1 MARHS
6 QESRK
11 APKPR
16 AAASGGTPKSGTRR
30 SAARSRAA
38 AEAEP
43 KVFDDRTRRDIVGVG
58 LILLGVVLFIAAVAP
73 TGAIVTSFLSE
84 ALHLVF
90 GIGCYL
96 LPFFLVAIG
105 ASILYRLDHQRMSPR
120 IAIGLALILVALLGL
135 IALFTPLGAAGA
147 AFLFDHNALVS
158 HGGYVGAA
166 LAWVGLTLFG
176 QVISCVLM
184 LGLALGGV
192 IVIGF
197 SVSAFIEKFRATHR
211 PGIGEVLPGMPEAL
225 VGRARRTHTGSSEDL
240 PPARIIAGSTGHGG
254 AIDPT
259 VVNPSALTSR
269 LPFEEPR
276 RRRTGNGPDAALT
289 QKIGASDPDQL
300 VPITAPDPRET
311 AAIEDISATAP
322 AAPLTRKL
330 GKRNKPAPAEK
341 AGQPEKTK
349 KAPAKRNPRK
359 KAAAQDEAPRSKDGF
374 QLPPLSL
381 LSSGDGTRRGST
393 EEELRAVA
401 LELQGTLEDFG
412 VMASVVGWVEG
423 PTVTLFKV
431 DLPSGVRVSKVTN
444 LTDDIALAL
453 AAPGVRI
460 FAPIPGTNY
469 VGIEVPNRK
478 RQMVYLPDV
487 LASAGPG
494 PLQVAIGEDVEGH
507 SIVHDLAKMPHVLIA
522 GTTGSGKS
530 VEVNGMIMSILMR
543 ATPAEVRFIMIDPKR
558 VEFAPYEGIPHL
570 YVPVVTEC
578 REASSALSWAVAE
591 MERRL
596 KMFSKC
602 GVRNIVSFNEKAK
615 AARAAEGAAEKSGG
629 EPPENPYGEPI
640 PYIVI
645 VIDELADL
653 MMNVGKE
660 VEFSIS
666 RIAQLA
672 RAAGIHLIIATQR
685 PSTNVVT
692 GLIKANITCRIGLTV
707 ASGIDSRVILDAT
720 GAENLIGHGD
730 LLIGMPEYPKPVRV
744 QGPFVSDE
752 EIAAVVA
759 HLKSQGEPDY
769 HSEILKTN
777 VVTLGDSSPAGDGG
791 SEEDDPL
798 LWEAADVVVSSG
810 LGSTS
815 NLQRRL
821 KVGYARAGRIMDQLE
836 DKGIVGPANGSRPR
850 EVLVDEMELETLKAF
865 ESHDELEEF

>member
-1 MARHS
+1 MARNTS
-6 QESRK
+6 TNKEKTSAQK
-11 APKPR
+11 
-16 AAASGGTPKSGTRR
+16 ASGNLSKSGTRK
-30 SAARSRAA
+30 SAAARSRAV
-38 AEAEP
+38 EAEP
-43 KVFDDRTRRDIVGVG
+43 RILDDRTRRDIVGVG
-58 LILLGVVLFIAAVAP
+58 FIILGIVLFIAAAAP
-73 TGAIVTSFLSE
+73 AGASVTDFLSE
-84 ALHLVF
+84 SLHVVF
-90 GIGCYL
+90 GVGCYIM
-96 LPFFLVAIG
+96 PFFLVAIG
-105 ASILYRLDHQRMSPR
+105 GAVLYRMQSERMSLR
-120 IAIGLALILVALLGL
+120 VTLGLSLILVALLGI
-135 IALFTPLGAAGA
+135 IALFTPTTGTGPAA
-147 AFLFDHNALVS
+147 LFDRIALVT

-176 QVISCVLM
+176 PAISAILLIGV
-184 LGLALGGV
+184 AIVGV

-197 SVSAFIEKFRATHR
+197 SISAFLEK
-211 PGIGEVLPGMPEAL
+211 V
-225 VGRARRTHTGSSEDL
+225 RARYDLDGEGAASLIPDAFGSMRRGRGKPPLTTMAESADL
-240 PPARIIAGSTGHGG
+240 PPAAHGAPTARISL
-254 AIDPT
+254 D
-259 VVNPSALTSR
+259 
-269 LPFEEPR
+269 EQPR
-276 RRRTGNGPDAALT
+276 RRSRGAAADTVSDAAVTRQLGA
-289 QKIGASDPDQL
+289 QKTDGL
-300 VPITAPDPRET
+300 VPIQAPDPREV
-311 AAIEDISATAP
+311 AEVEDISAVEP
-322 AAPLTRKL
+322 AAPMTRKL
-330 GKRNKPAPAEK
+330 GRRRQEAEVAERGAAKTKPVSKKTAPKKKKEAPA
-341 AGQPEKTK
+341 QPI
-349 KAPAKRNPRK
+349 
-359 KAAAQDEAPRSKDGF
+359 SKDGF
-374 QLPPLSL
+374 QLPPMTL
-381 LSSGDGTRRGST
+381 LATGGARRGST
-393 EEELRAVA
+393 EEELRDVA
-401 LELQGTLEDFG
+401 AELQGTLEDFG

-431 DLPSGVRVSKVTN
+431 DLPSGVRVSKVT
-444 LTDDIALAL
+444 DDIALAL

-469 VGIEVPNRK
+469 VGIEVPNRN

-487 LASAGPG
+487 LAAAGPG

-507 SIVHDLAKMPHVLIA
+507 AIVHDLAKMPHVLIA

-530 VEVNGMIMSILMR
+530 VEVNSMIMSILMR
-543 ATPAEVRFIMIDPKR
+543 ATPAEVRFIMVDPKR

-602 GVRNIVSFNEKAK
+602 GVRNIITFNEKA
-615 AARAAEGAAEKSGG
+615 RAAQAADEAAEKRGE

-707 ASGIDSRVILDAT
+707 ASGIDSRVILDST
-720 GAENLIGHGD
+720 GAENLIGMGD
-730 LLIGMPEYPKPVRV
+730 MLLAKPEYPKPIRI
-744 QGPFVSDE
+744 QGPYIPDDE
-752 EIAAVVA
+752 IVAVVA
-759 HLKSQGEPDY
+759 HLKSQGEPEY

-777 VVTLGDSSPAGDGG
+777 VVTLGDSSPSGEGG
-791 SEEDDPL
+791 SEADDPL
-798 LWEAADVVVSSG
+798 LWEAADVVVSSD

-836 DKGIVGPANGSRPR
+836 EKGIVGPANGSRPR
-850 EVLVDEMELETLKAF
+850 EVLVDQMELETLKAF
-865 ESHDELEEF
+865 EAADE

>member
-1 MARHS
+1 MARNTS
-6 QESRK
+6 TNKEKTSAQK
-11 APKPR
+11 
-16 AAASGGTPKSGTRR
+16 ASGNLSKSGTRK
-30 SAARSRAA
+30 SAAARSRAV
-38 AEAEP
+38 EAEP
-43 KVFDDRTRRDIVGVG
+43 RILDDRTRRDIVGVG
-58 LILLGVVLFIAAVAP
+58 FIILGIVLFIAAAAP
-73 TGAIVTSFLSE
+73 AGAIVTDLLSE
-84 ALHLVF
+84 SLHVVF
-90 GIGCYL
+90 GVGCYII
-96 LPFFLVAIG
+96 PFFL
-105 ASILYRLDHQRMSPR
+105 
-120 IAIGLALILVALLGL
+120 IAIGGAVLYRMQSERMSLRVTLGLSLILVALLGI
-135 IALFTPLGAAGA
+135 IALFTPTTGTGPAA
-147 AFLFDHNALVS
+147 LFDRIALVT

-176 QVISCVLM
+176 PAISAILLIGV
-184 LGLALGGV
+184 AIVGV

-197 SVSAFIEKFRATHR
+197 SISAFLEK
-211 PGIGEVLPGMPEAL
+211 V
-225 VGRARRTHTGSSEDL
+225 RARYDLDGEGAASLIPDAFGSMRRGRGKPPLTTMAESADL
-240 PPARIIAGSTGHGG
+240 PPAAHGAPTARISLG
-254 AIDPT
+254 
-259 VVNPSALTSR
+259 
-269 LPFEEPR
+269 EQPR
-276 RRRTGNGPDAALT
+276 RRSRGAAADTVSDAAVTRQLGA
-289 QKIGASDPDQL
+289 QKTDGL
-300 VPITAPDPRET
+300 VPIQAPDPREV
-311 AAIEDISATAP
+311 AEVEDISAVEP
-322 AAPLTRKL
+322 AAPMTRKL
-330 GKRNKPAPAEK
+330 GRRRQEAEVAEREAAKTKPVSKKTAPKKKKEAPA
-341 AGQPEKTK
+341 QPI
-349 KAPAKRNPRK
+349 
-359 KAAAQDEAPRSKDGF
+359 SKDGF
-374 QLPPLSL
+374 QLPPMTL
-381 LSSGDGTRRGST
+381 LATGGARRGST
-393 EEELRAVA
+393 EEELRDVA
-401 LELQGTLEDFG
+401 AELQGTLEDFG

-469 VGIEVPNRK
+469 VGIEVPNRN

-487 LASAGPG
+487 LAAAGPG

-507 SIVHDLAKMPHVLIA
+507 AIVHDLAKMPHVLIA

-530 VEVNGMIMSILMR
+530 VEVNSMIMSILMR
-543 ATPAEVRFIMIDPKR
+543 ATPAEVRFIMVDPKR

-602 GVRNIVSFNEKAK
+602 GVRNIITFNEKA
-615 AARAAEGAAEKSGG
+615 RAAQAADETAEKRGE

-707 ASGIDSRVILDAT
+707 ASGIDSRVILDST
-720 GAENLIGHGD
+720 GAENLIGMGD
-730 LLIGMPEYPKPVRV
+730 MLLAKPEYPKPIRI
-744 QGPFVSDE
+744 QGPYIPDD

-759 HLKSQGEPDY
+759 HLKSQGEPEY

-777 VVTLGDSSPAGDGG
+777 VVTLGDSSPSGEGG
-791 SEEDDPL
+791 SEADDPL
-798 LWEAADVVVSSG
+798 LWEAADVVVSSD

-836 DKGIVGPANGSRPR
+836 EKGIVGPANGSRPR
-850 EVLVDEMELETLKAF
+850 EVLVDQMELETLKAF
-865 ESHDELEEF
+865 EAADE

>member
-1 MARHS
+1 MARNTS
-6 QESRK
+6 TNKEKTSAQK
-11 APKPR
+11 
-16 AAASGGTPKSGTRR
+16 ASGNLSKSGTRK
-30 SAARSRAA
+30 SAAARSRAV
-38 AEAEP
+38 EAEP
-43 KVFDDRTRRDIVGVG
+43 RILDDRTRRDIVGVG
-58 LILLGVVLFIAAVAP
+58 FIILGIVLFIAAAAP
-73 TGAIVTSFLSE
+73 AGAIVTDFLSE
-84 ALHLVF
+84 SLHVVF
-90 GIGCYL
+90 GVGCYIM
-96 LPFFLVAIG
+96 PFFLVAIG
-105 ASILYRLDHQRMSPR
+105 GAVLYRMQSERMSLR
-120 IAIGLALILVALLGL
+120 VTLGLSLILVALLGI
-135 IALFTPLGAAGA
+135 IALFTPTTGTGPAA
-147 AFLFDHNALVS
+147 LFDRIALVT

-176 QVISCVLM
+176 PAISAILLIGV
-184 LGLALGGV
+184 AIVGV

-197 SVSAFIEKFRATHR
+197 SISAFLEK
-211 PGIGEVLPGMPEAL
+211 V
-225 VGRARRTHTGSSEDL
+225 RARYDLDGEGAASLIPDAFGSMRRGRGKPPLTTMAESADL
-240 PPARIIAGSTGHGG
+240 PPAAHGAPTARISL
-254 AIDPT
+254 D
-259 VVNPSALTSR
+259 
-269 LPFEEPR
+269 EQPR
-276 RRRTGNGPDAALT
+276 RRSRGAAADTVSDAAVTRQLGA
-289 QKIGASDPDQL
+289 QKTDGL
-300 VPITAPDPRET
+300 VPIQAPDPREV
-311 AAIEDISATAP
+311 AEVEDISAVEP
-322 AAPLTRKL
+322 AAPMTRKL
-330 GKRNKPAPAEK
+330 GRRRQEAEVAEREAAKTKPVSKKTAPKKKKEAPA
-341 AGQPEKTK
+341 QPI
-349 KAPAKRNPRK
+349 
-359 KAAAQDEAPRSKDGF
+359 SKDGF
-374 QLPPLSL
+374 QLPPMTL
-381 LSSGDGTRRGST
+381 LATGGARRGST
-393 EEELRAVA
+393 EEELRDVA
-401 LELQGTLEDFG
+401 AELQGTLEDFG

-469 VGIEVPNRK
+469 VGIEVPNRN

-487 LASAGPG
+487 LAAAGPG

-507 SIVHDLAKMPHVLIA
+507 AIVHDLAKMPHVLIA

-530 VEVNGMIMSILMR
+530 VEVNSMIMSILMR
-543 ATPAEVRFIMIDPKR
+543 ATPAEVRFIMVDPKR
-558 VEFAPYEGIPHL
+558 VEFAPYESIPHL

-602 GVRNIVSFNEKAK
+602 GVRNIITFNEKA
-615 AARAAEGAAEKSGG
+615 RAAQAADEAAEKRGE

-707 ASGIDSRVILDAT
+707 ASGIDSRVILDST
-720 GAENLIGHGD
+720 GAENLIGMGD
-730 LLIGMPEYPKPVRV
+730 MLLAKPEYPKPIRI
-744 QGPFVSDE
+744 QGPYIPDDE
-752 EIAAVVA
+752 IVAVVA
-759 HLKSQGEPDY
+759 HLKSQGEPEY

-777 VVTLGDSSPAGDGG
+777 VVTLGDSSPSGEGG
-791 SEEDDPL
+791 SEADDPL
-798 LWEAADVVVSSG
+798 LWEAADVVVSSD

-836 DKGIVGPANGSRPR
+836 EKGIVGPANGSRPR
-850 EVLVDEMELETLKAF
+850 EVLVDQMELETLKAF
-865 ESHDELEEF
+865 EAADE

>member
-1 MARHS
+1 MARNTS
-6 QESRK
+6 TNKEK
-11 APKPR
+11 ASAQK
-16 AAASGGTPKSGTRR
+16 ASGNLSKSGTRK
-30 SAARSRAA
+30 SAAARSRAV
-38 AEAEP
+38 EAEP
-43 KVFDDRTRRDIVGVG
+43 RILDDRTRRDIVGVG
-58 LILLGVVLFIAAVAP
+58 FIILGIVLFIAAAAP
-73 TGAIVTSFLSE
+73 AGAIVTDLLSE
-84 ALHLVF
+84 SLHVVF
-90 GIGCYL
+90 GVGCYIM
-96 LPFFLVAIG
+96 PFFL
-105 ASILYRLDHQRMSPR
+105 
-120 IAIGLALILVALLGL
+120 IAIGGAVLYRMQSERMSLRVTLGLSLILVALLGI
-135 IALFTPLGAAGA
+135 IALFTPTTGTGPAA
-147 AFLFDHNALVS
+147 LFDRIALVT

-176 QVISCVLM
+176 PAISAILLIGV
-184 LGLALGGV
+184 AIVGV

-197 SVSAFIEKFRATHR
+197 SISAFLEK
-211 PGIGEVLPGMPEAL
+211 V
-225 VGRARRTHTGSSEDL
+225 RARYDLDGEGAASLIPDAFGSMRRGRGKPPLTTMAESADL
-240 PPARIIAGSTGHGG
+240 PPAAHGAPTARISLG
-254 AIDPT
+254 
-259 VVNPSALTSR
+259 
-269 LPFEEPR
+269 EQPR
-276 RRRTGNGPDAALT
+276 RRSRGAAADTVSDAAVTRQLGA
-289 QKIGASDPDQL
+289 QKTDGL
-300 VPITAPDPRET
+300 VPIQAPDPREV
-311 AAIEDISATAP
+311 AEVEDISAVEP
-322 AAPLTRKL
+322 AAPMTRKL
-330 GKRNKPAPAEK
+330 GRRRQEAEVAEREAAKTKPVSKKTAPKKKKEAPA
-341 AGQPEKTK
+341 QPV
-349 KAPAKRNPRK
+349 
-359 KAAAQDEAPRSKDGF
+359 SKDGF
-374 QLPPLSL
+374 QLPPMTL
-381 LSSGDGTRRGST
+381 LATGGARRGST
-393 EEELRAVA
+393 EEELRDVA
-401 LELQGTLEDFG
+401 AELQGTLEDFG

-469 VGIEVPNRK
+469 VGIEVPNRN

-487 LASAGPG
+487 LAAAGPG
-494 PLQVAIGEDVEGH
+494 PLQVAIGEDVEGRA
-507 SIVHDLAKMPHVLIA
+507 IVHDLAKMPHVLIA

-530 VEVNGMIMSILMR
+530 VEVNSMIMSILMR
-543 ATPAEVRFIMIDPKR
+543 ATPAEVRFIMVDPKR

-602 GVRNIVSFNEKAK
+602 GVRNIITFNEKA
-615 AARAAEGAAEKSGG
+615 RAAQAADEAAEKKGE

-707 ASGIDSRVILDAT
+707 ASGIDSRVILDST
-720 GAENLIGHGD
+720 GAENLIGMGD
-730 LLIGMPEYPKPVRV
+730 MLLAKPEYPKPIRI
-744 QGPFVSDE
+744 QGPYIPDD

-759 HLKSQGEPDY
+759 HLKSQGEPEY

-777 VVTLGDSSPAGDGG
+777 VVTLGDSSPSGEGG
-791 SEEDDPL
+791 SEADDPL
-798 LWEAADVVVSSG
+798 LWEAADVVVSSD

-836 DKGIVGPANGSRPR
+836 EKGIVGPANGSRPR
-850 EVLVDEMELETLKAF
+850 EVLVDQMELETLKAF
-865 ESHDELEEF
+865 EAADE

>member
-1 MARHS
+1 MARNTS
-6 QESRK
+6 TNKEKTSAQK
-11 APKPR
+11 
-16 AAASGGTPKSGTRR
+16 ASGNLSKSGTRK
-30 SAARSRAA
+30 SAAARSRAV
-38 AEAEP
+38 EAEP
-43 KVFDDRTRRDIVGVG
+43 RILDDRTRRDIVGVG
-58 LILLGVVLFIAAVAP
+58 FIILGIVLFIAAAAP
-73 TGAIVTSFLSE
+73 AGAIVTDFLSE
-84 ALHLVF
+84 SLHVVF
-90 GIGCYL
+90 GVGCYIM
-96 LPFFLVAIG
+96 PFFLVAIG
-105 ASILYRLDHQRMSPR
+105 GAVLYRMQSERMSLR
-120 IAIGLALILVALLGL
+120 VTLGLSLILVALLGI
-135 IALFTPLGAAGA
+135 IALFTPTTGTGPAA
-147 AFLFDHNALVS
+147 LFDRIALVN

-176 QVISCVLM
+176 PAISAILLIGV
-184 LGLALGGV
+184 AIVGV

-197 SVSAFIEKFRATHR
+197 SISAFLEK
-211 PGIGEVLPGMPEAL
+211 V
-225 VGRARRTHTGSSEDL
+225 RARYDLDGEGAASLIPDAFGSMRRGRGKPPLTTMAESADL
-240 PPARIIAGSTGHGG
+240 PPAAHGAPTARISL
-254 AIDPT
+254 D
-259 VVNPSALTSR
+259 
-269 LPFEEPR
+269 EQPR
-276 RRRTGNGPDAALT
+276 RRSRGAAADTVSDAAVTRQLGA
-289 QKIGASDPDQL
+289 QKTDGL
-300 VPITAPDPRET
+300 VPIQAPDPREV
-311 AAIEDISATAP
+311 AEVEDISAVEP
-322 AAPLTRKL
+322 AAPMTRKL
-330 GKRNKPAPAEK
+330 GRRRQEAEVAEREAAKTKPVSKKTAPKKKKEAPA
-341 AGQPEKTK
+341 QPI
-349 KAPAKRNPRK
+349 
-359 KAAAQDEAPRSKDGF
+359 SKDGF
-374 QLPPLSL
+374 QLPPMTL
-381 LSSGDGTRRGST
+381 LATGGARRGST
-393 EEELRAVA
+393 EEELRDVA
-401 LELQGTLEDFG
+401 AELQGTLEDFG

-469 VGIEVPNRK
+469 VGIEVPNRN

-487 LASAGPG
+487 LAAAGPG

-507 SIVHDLAKMPHVLIA
+507 ASVHDLAKMPHVLIA

-530 VEVNGMIMSILMR
+530 VEVNSMIMSILMR
-543 ATPAEVRFIMIDPKR
+543 ATPAEVRFIMVDPKR

-602 GVRNIVSFNEKAK
+602 GVRNIITFNEKA
-615 AARAAEGAAEKSGG
+615 RAAQAADEAAEKRGE

-707 ASGIDSRVILDAT
+707 ASGIDSRVILDST
-720 GAENLIGHGD
+720 GAENLIGMGD
-730 LLIGMPEYPKPVRV
+730 MLLAKPEYPKPIRI
-744 QGPFVSDE
+744 QGPYIPDD

-759 HLKSQGEPDY
+759 HLKSQGEPEY

-777 VVTLGDSSPAGDGG
+777 VVTLGDSSPSGEGG
-791 SEEDDPL
+791 SEADDPL
-798 LWEAADVVVSSG
+798 LWEAADVVVSSD

-836 DKGIVGPANGSRPR
+836 EKGIVGPANGSRPR
-850 EVLVDEMELETLKAF
+850 EVLVDQMELETLKAF
-865 ESHDELEEF
+865 EAADE

>member
-6 QESRK
+6 QQSQK
-11 APKPR
+11 ATKTR

-38 AEAEP
+38 AAEEP
-43 KVFDDRTRRDIVGVG
+43 RVFDDRTRRDIIGVG
-58 LILLGVVLFIAAVAP
+58 FVILGIVLFIAAVAP
-73 TGAIVTSFLSE
+73 SGAIVTSFLSD

-105 ASILYRLDHQRMSPR
+105 ASILYRLDHQRMSLR
-120 IAIGLALILVALLGL
+120 IAIGLALILIALLAI
-135 IALFTPLGAAGA
+135 IALFTPVGAQGP

-176 QVISCVLM
+176 QIISCVIM
-184 LGLALGGV
+184 LGLALFGV
-192 IVIGF
+192 IIIGF
-197 SVSAFIEKFRATHR
+197 SVSAFIEKFRATHH
-211 PGIGEVLPGMPEAL
+211 PGIPEGGMPGMADAL
-225 VGRARRTHTGSSEDL
+225 LGRAHRGSRASEET
-240 PPARIIAGSTGHGG
+240 PAPARIMAGNT
-254 AIDPT
+254 DPT
-259 VVNPSALTSR
+259 TVNPAALTSR

-276 RRRTGNGPDAALT
+276 RPRTGRINASEGALT
-289 QKIGASDPDQL
+289 QKLGAEEPAQF
-300 VPITAPDPRET
+300 VPIVPPDPHAT
-311 AAIEDISATAP
+311 AKIEDISATEP

-330 GKRNKPAPAEK
+330 GKRNQPKPEEKPAA
-341 AGQPEKTK
+341 
-349 KAPAKRNPRK
+349 APKRAPRK
-359 KAAAQDEAPRSKDGF
+359 KAAKSEPEKPRSKDGF
-374 QLPPLSL
+374 ELPPMSL
-381 LSSGDGTRRGST
+381 LSTGGGARRGST
-393 EEELRAVA
+393 EEELREVA

-412 VMASVVGWVEG
+412 VMATVVGWVEG

-478 RQMVYLPDV
+478 RQMVYLSDV
-487 LASAGPG
+487 LASAGEG

-530 VEVNGMIMSILMR
+530 VEVNGMIMSILKR
-543 ATPAEVRFIMIDPKR
+543 ATPAEVRFIMVDPKR

-602 GVRNIVSFNEKAK
+602 GVRNIISFNEKA
-615 AARAAEGAAEKSGG
+615 RAAQEADAAAEKAGE

-707 ASGIDSRVILDAT
+707 ASGIDSRVILDSV

-759 HLKSQGEPDY
+759 HLKSQGEPEY
-769 HSEILKTN
+769 HDEILKTN

-791 SEEDDPL
+791 SEDDDPL
-798 LWEAADVVVSSG
+798 IWEAADVVVSSG

-836 DKGIVGPANGSRPR
+836 EKGIVGPANGSRPR

-865 ESHDELEEF
+865 ETHDEMEDF

>member
-1 MARHS
+1 MARNTS
-6 QESRK
+6 TNKEK
-11 APKPR
+11 ASAQK
-16 AAASGGTPKSGTRR
+16 ASGNLSKSGTRK
-30 SAARSRAA
+30 SAAARSRAV
-38 AEAEP
+38 EVEP
-43 KVFDDRTRRDIVGVG
+43 RILDDRTRRDIVGVG
-58 LILLGVVLFIAAVAP
+58 FIILGIVLFIAAAAP
-73 TGAIVTSFLSE
+73 AGAIVTDLLSE
-84 ALHLVF
+84 SLHVVF
-90 GIGCYL
+90 GVGCYIM
-96 LPFFLVAIG
+96 PFFL
-105 ASILYRLDHQRMSPR
+105 
-120 IAIGLALILVALLGL
+120 IAIGGAVLYRMQSERMSLRVTLGLSLILVALLGI
-135 IALFTPLGAAGA
+135 IALFTPTTGTGPAA
-147 AFLFDHNALVS
+147 LFDRIALVT

-176 QVISCVLM
+176 PAISAILLIGV
-184 LGLALGGV
+184 AIVGV

-197 SVSAFIEKFRATHR
+197 SISAFLEK
-211 PGIGEVLPGMPEAL
+211 V
-225 VGRARRTHTGSSEDL
+225 RARYDLDGEGAASLIPDAFGSMRRGRGKPPLTTMAESADL
-240 PPARIIAGSTGHGG
+240 PPAAHGAPTARISLG
-254 AIDPT
+254 
-259 VVNPSALTSR
+259 
-269 LPFEEPR
+269 EQPR
-276 RRRTGNGPDAALT
+276 RRSRGAAADTVSDAAVTRQLGA
-289 QKIGASDPDQL
+289 QKTDGL
-300 VPITAPDPRET
+300 VPIQAPDPREV
-311 AAIEDISATAP
+311 AEVEDISAVEP
-322 AAPLTRKL
+322 AAPMTRKL
-330 GKRNKPAPAEK
+330 GRRRQEAEVAEREAAKTKPVSKKTAPKKKKEAPA
-341 AGQPEKTK
+341 QPI
-349 KAPAKRNPRK
+349 
-359 KAAAQDEAPRSKDGF
+359 SKDGF
-374 QLPPLSL
+374 QLPPMNL
-381 LSSGDGTRRGST
+381 LATGGARRGST
-393 EEELRAVA
+393 EEELRDVA
-401 LELQGTLEDFG
+401 AELQGTLEDFG

-469 VGIEVPNRK
+469 VGIEVPNRN

-487 LASAGPG
+487 LAAAGPG

-507 SIVHDLAKMPHVLIA
+507 AIVHDLAKMPHVLIA

-530 VEVNGMIMSILMR
+530 VEVNSMIMSILMR
-543 ATPAEVRFIMIDPKR
+543 ATPAEVRFIMVDPKR

-602 GVRNIVSFNEKAK
+602 GVRNIITFNEKA
-615 AARAAEGAAEKSGG
+615 RAAQAADEAAEKRGE

-707 ASGIDSRVILDAT
+707 ASGIDSRVILDST
-720 GAENLIGHGD
+720 GAENLIGMGD
-730 LLIGMPEYPKPVRV
+730 MLLAKPEYPKPIRI
-744 QGPFVSDE
+744 QGPYIPDDE
-752 EIAAVVA
+752 ITAVVA
-759 HLKSQGEPDY
+759 HLKSQGEPEY

-777 VVTLGDSSPAGDGG
+777 VVTLGDSSPSGEGG
-791 SEEDDPL
+791 SEADDPL
-798 LWEAADVVVSSG
+798 LWEAADVVVSSD

-836 DKGIVGPANGSRPR
+836 EKGIVGPANGSRPR
-850 EVLVDEMELETLKAF
+850 EVLVDQMELETLKAF
-865 ESHDELEEF
+865 EAADE

>member
-1 MARHS
+1 MARNTS
-6 QESRK
+6 TNKEK
-11 APKPR
+11 ASAQK
-16 AAASGGTPKSGTRR
+16 ASGNLSKSGTRK
-30 SAARSRAA
+30 SAAARSRAV
-38 AEAEP
+38 EVEP
-43 KVFDDRTRRDIVGVG
+43 RILDDRTRRDIVGVG
-58 LILLGVVLFIAAVAP
+58 FIILGIVLFIAAAAP
-73 TGAIVTSFLSE
+73 AGAIVTDFLSE
-84 ALHLVF
+84 SLHVVF
-90 GIGCYL
+90 GVGCYIM
-96 LPFFLVAIG
+96 PFFLVAIG
-105 ASILYRLDHQRMSPR
+105 GAVLYRMQSERMSLR
-120 IAIGLALILVALLGL
+120 VTLGLSLILVALLGI
-135 IALFTPLGAAGA
+135 IALFTPTTGTGPAA
-147 AFLFDHNALVS
+147 LFDRIALVT

-176 QVISCVLM
+176 PAISAILLIGV
-184 LGLALGGV
+184 AIVGV

-197 SVSAFIEKFRATHR
+197 SISAFLEK
-211 PGIGEVLPGMPEAL
+211 V
-225 VGRARRTHTGSSEDL
+225 RARYDLDGEGAASLIPDAFGSMRRGRGKPPLTTMAESADL
-240 PPARIIAGSTGHGG
+240 PPAAHGAPTARISLG
-254 AIDPT
+254 
-259 VVNPSALTSR
+259 
-269 LPFEEPR
+269 EQPR
-276 RRRTGNGPDAALT
+276 RRSRGAAADTVSDAAVTRQLGA
-289 QKIGASDPDQL
+289 QKTDGL
-300 VPITAPDPRET
+300 VPIQAPDPREV
-311 AAIEDISATAP
+311 AEVEDISAVEP
-322 AAPLTRKL
+322 AAPMTRKL
-330 GKRNKPAPAEK
+330 GRRRQEAEVAEREAAKTKPVSKKTAPKKKKEAPA
-341 AGQPEKTK
+341 QPI
-349 KAPAKRNPRK
+349 
-359 KAAAQDEAPRSKDGF
+359 SKDGF
-374 QLPPLSL
+374 QLPPMTL
-381 LSSGDGTRRGST
+381 LATGGARRGST
-393 EEELRAVA
+393 EEELRDVA
-401 LELQGTLEDFG
+401 AELQGTLEDFG

-469 VGIEVPNRK
+469 VGIEVPNRN

-487 LASAGPG
+487 LAAAGPG

-507 SIVHDLAKMPHVLIA
+507 AIVHDLAKMPHVLIA

-530 VEVNGMIMSILMR
+530 VEVNSMIMSILMR
-543 ATPAEVRFIMIDPKR
+543 ATPAEVRFIMVDPKR

-602 GVRNIVSFNEKAK
+602 GVRNIITFNEKA
-615 AARAAEGAAEKSGG
+615 RAAQAAAEAAETRGE

-707 ASGIDSRVILDAT
+707 ASGIDSRVILDST
-720 GAENLIGHGD
+720 GAENLIGMGD
-730 LLIGMPEYPKPVRV
+730 MLLAKPEYPKPIRI
-744 QGPFVSDE
+744 QGPYIPDD

-759 HLKSQGEPDY
+759 HLKSQGEPEY

-777 VVTLGDSSPAGDGG
+777 VVTLGDSSPSGEGG
-791 SEEDDPL
+791 SEADDPL
-798 LWEAADVVVSSG
+798 LWEAADVVVSSD

-836 DKGIVGPANGSRPR
+836 EKGIVGPANGSRPR
-850 EVLVDEMELETLKAF
+850 EVLVDQMELETLKAF
-865 ESHDELEEF
+865 EAADE

>member
-1 MARHS
+1 MARNTS
-6 QESRK
+6 TNKEK
-11 APKPR
+11 ASAQK
-16 AAASGGTPKSGTRR
+16 ASGNLSKSGTRK
-30 SAARSRAA
+30 SAAARSRAV
-38 AEAEP
+38 EAEP
-43 KVFDDRTRRDIVGVG
+43 RILDDRTRRDIVGVG
-58 LILLGVVLFIAAVAP
+58 FIILGIVLFIAAAAP
-73 TGAIVTSFLSE
+73 ARAIVTDFLSE
-84 ALHLVF
+84 SLHVVF
-90 GIGCYL
+90 GVGCYIM
-96 LPFFLVAIG
+96 PFFLVAIG
-105 ASILYRLDHQRMSPR
+105 GAVLYRMQSERMSLR
-120 IAIGLALILVALLGL
+120 VTLGLSLILVALLGI
-135 IALFTPLGAAGA
+135 IALFTPTTGTGPAA
-147 AFLFDHNALVS
+147 LFDRIALVT

-176 QVISCVLM
+176 PAISAILLIGV
-184 LGLALGGV
+184 AIVGV

-197 SVSAFIEKFRATHR
+197 SISAFLEK
-211 PGIGEVLPGMPEAL
+211 V
-225 VGRARRTHTGSSEDL
+225 RARYDLDGEGAASLIPDAFGSMRRGRGKPPLTTMAESADL
-240 PPARIIAGSTGHGG
+240 PPAAHGAPTARISLG
-254 AIDPT
+254 
-259 VVNPSALTSR
+259 
-269 LPFEEPR
+269 EQPR
-276 RRRTGNGPDAALT
+276 RRSRGAAADAVPDAAVTRQLGA
-289 QKIGASDPDQL
+289 QKTGGL
-300 VPITAPDPRET
+300 VPIQAPDPREV
-311 AAIEDISATAP
+311 AEVEDISAVEP
-322 AAPLTRKL
+322 AAPMTRKL
-330 GKRNKPAPAEK
+330 GRRRQEAEAAEREAAKTKPVSKKTAPKKKKEAPA
-341 AGQPEKTK
+341 QPI
-349 KAPAKRNPRK
+349 
-359 KAAAQDEAPRSKDGF
+359 SKDGF
-374 QLPPLSL
+374 QLPPMNL
-381 LSSGDGTRRGST
+381 LATGGARRGST
-393 EEELRAVA
+393 EEELREVA
-401 LELQGTLEDFG
+401 AELQGTLEDFG

-469 VGIEVPNRK
+469 VGIEVPNRN

-487 LASAGPG
+487 LAAAGPG

-507 SIVHDLAKMPHVLIA
+507 AIVHDLAKMPHVLIA

-530 VEVNGMIMSILMR
+530 VEVNSMIMSILMR
-543 ATPAEVRFIMIDPKR
+543 ATPAEVRFIMVDPKR

-602 GVRNIVSFNEKAK
+602 GVRNIITFNEKA
-615 AARAAEGAAEKSGG
+615 RAAQAADEAAEKRGE
-629 EPPENPYGEPI
+629 EPPENLYGEPI

-707 ASGIDSRVILDAT
+707 ASGIDSRVILDST
-720 GAENLIGHGD
+720 GAENLIGMGD
-730 LLIGMPEYPKPVRV
+730 MLLAKPEYPKPIRI
-744 QGPFVSDE
+744 QGPYIPDD

-759 HLKSQGEPDY
+759 HLKSQGEPEY

-777 VVTLGDSSPAGDGG
+777 VVTLGDSSPSGEGG
-791 SEEDDPL
+791 SEADDPL
-798 LWEAADVVVSSG
+798 LWEAADVVVSSD

-836 DKGIVGPANGSRPR
+836 EKGIVGPANGSRPR
-850 EVLVDEMELETLKAF
+850 EVLVDQMELETLKAF
-865 ESHDELEEF
+865 EAADE

>member
-1 MARHS
+1 MARNTS
-6 QESRK
+6 TNKEK
-11 APKPR
+11 ASAQK
-16 AAASGGTPKSGTRR
+16 ASGNLSKSGTRK
-30 SAARSRAA
+30 SAAARSRAV
-38 AEAEP
+38 EAEP
-43 KVFDDRTRRDIVGVG
+43 RILDDRTRRDIVGVG
-58 LILLGVVLFIAAVAP
+58 FIILGIVLFIAAAAP
-73 TGAIVTSFLSE
+73 AGAIVTDFLSE
-84 ALHLVF
+84 SLHVVF
-90 GIGCYL
+90 GVGCYIM
-96 LPFFLVAIG
+96 PFFLVAIG
-105 ASILYRLDHQRMSPR
+105 GAVLYRMQSERMSLR
-120 IAIGLALILVALLGL
+120 VTLGLSLILVALLGI
-135 IALFTPLGAAGA
+135 IALFTPTTGTGPAA
-147 AFLFDHNALVS
+147 LFDRIALVT

-176 QVISCVLM
+176 PAISAILLIGV
-184 LGLALGGV
+184 AIVGV

-197 SVSAFIEKFRATHR
+197 SISAFLEK
-211 PGIGEVLPGMPEAL
+211 V
-225 VGRARRTHTGSSEDL
+225 RARYDLDGEGAASLIPDAFGSMRRGRGKPPLTTMAESADL
-240 PPARIIAGSTGHGG
+240 PPAAHGAPTARISLG
-254 AIDPT
+254 
-259 VVNPSALTSR
+259 
-269 LPFEEPR
+269 EQPR
-276 RRRTGNGPDAALT
+276 RRSRGAAADTVSDAAVTRQLGA
-289 QKIGASDPDQL
+289 QKTDGL
-300 VPITAPDPRET
+300 VPIQAPDPREV
-311 AAIEDISATAP
+311 AEVEDISAVEP
-322 AAPLTRKL
+322 AAPMTRKL
-330 GKRNKPAPAEK
+330 GRRRQEAEVAEREAAKTKPVSKKTAPKKKKEAPA
-341 AGQPEKTK
+341 QPI
-349 KAPAKRNPRK
+349 
-359 KAAAQDEAPRSKDGF
+359 SKDGF
-374 QLPPLSL
+374 QLPPMTL
-381 LSSGDGTRRGST
+381 LATGGARRGST
-393 EEELRAVA
+393 EEELRDVA
-401 LELQGTLEDFG
+401 AELQGTLEDFG

-469 VGIEVPNRK
+469 VGIEVPNRN

-487 LASAGPG
+487 LEAAGPG
-494 PLQVAIGEDVEGH
+494 PLQVAIGEDVEGRA
-507 SIVHDLAKMPHVLIA
+507 IVHDLAKMPHVLIA

-530 VEVNGMIMSILMR
+530 VEVNSMIMSILMR
-543 ATPAEVRFIMIDPKR
+543 ATPAEVRFIMVDPKR

-602 GVRNIVSFNEKAK
+602 GVRNIITFNEKA
-615 AARAAEGAAEKSGG
+615 RAAQAADEAAEKSGE

-707 ASGIDSRVILDAT
+707 ASGIDSRVILDST
-720 GAENLIGHGD
+720 GAENLIGMGD
-730 LLIGMPEYPKPVRV
+730 MLLAKPEYPKPIRI
-744 QGPFVSDE
+744 QGPYIPDD

-759 HLKSQGEPDY
+759 HLKSQGEPEY
-769 HSEILKTN
+769 HSEILQTN
-777 VVTLGDSSPAGDGG
+777 VVTLGDSSPSGEGG
-791 SEEDDPL
+791 SEADDPL
-798 LWEAADVVVSSG
+798 LWEAADVVVSSD

-836 DKGIVGPANGSRPR
+836 EKGIVGPANGSRPR
-850 EVLVDEMELETLKAF
+850 EVLVDQMELETLKAF
-865 ESHDELEEF
+865 EAADE

>member
-1 MARHS
+1 MARNTS
-6 QESRK
+6 TNKEK
-11 APKPR
+11 ASAQK
-16 AAASGGTPKSGTRR
+16 ASGNLSKSGTRR
-30 SAARSRAA
+30 SAAARSRAV
-38 AEAEP
+38 EAEP
-43 KVFDDRTRRDIVGVG
+43 RILDDRTRRDIVGVG
-58 LILLGVVLFIAAVAP
+58 FIILGIVLFIAAAAP
-73 TGAIVTSFLSE
+73 AGAIVTDFLSE
-84 ALHLVF
+84 SLHVVF
-90 GIGCYL
+90 GVGCYIM
-96 LPFFLVAIG
+96 PFFLVAIG
-105 ASILYRLDHQRMSPR
+105 GAVLYRMQSERMSLR
-120 IAIGLALILVALLGL
+120 VTLGLSLILVALLGI
-135 IALFTPLGAAGA
+135 IALFTPTTGTGPAA
-147 AFLFDHNALVS
+147 LFDRIALVT

-176 QVISCVLM
+176 PAISAILLIGV
-184 LGLALGGV
+184 AIVGV

-197 SVSAFIEKFRATHR
+197 SISAFLEK
-211 PGIGEVLPGMPEAL
+211 V
-225 VGRARRTHTGSSEDL
+225 RARCDLDGEGAASLIPDAFGSMRRGRGKPPLTTMAESADL
-240 PPARIIAGSTGHGG
+240 PPAAHGAPTARISLG
-254 AIDPT
+254 
-259 VVNPSALTSR
+259 
-269 LPFEEPR
+269 EQPR
-276 RRRTGNGPDAALT
+276 RRSRGAAADAVPDAAVTRQLGA
-289 QKIGASDPDQL
+289 QKTGGL
-300 VPITAPDPRET
+300 VPIQAPDPREV
-311 AAIEDISATAP
+311 AEVEDISAVEP
-322 AAPLTRKL
+322 AAPMTRKL
-330 GKRNKPAPAEK
+330 GRRRQEAEAAEREAAKTKSVSKKTAPKKKKEAPA
-341 AGQPEKTK
+341 QPI
-349 KAPAKRNPRK
+349 
-359 KAAAQDEAPRSKDGF
+359 SKDGF
-374 QLPPLSL
+374 QLPPMNL
-381 LSSGDGTRRGST
+381 LATGGARRGST
-393 EEELRAVA
+393 EEELREVA
-401 LELQGTLEDFG
+401 AELQGTLEDFG

-469 VGIEVPNRK
+469 VGIEVPNRN

-487 LASAGPG
+487 LAAAGPG

-507 SIVHDLAKMPHVLIA
+507 AIVHDLAKMPHVLIA

-530 VEVNGMIMSILMR
+530 VEVNSMIMSILMR
-543 ATPAEVRFIMIDPKR
+543 ATPAEVRFIMVDPKR

-602 GVRNIVSFNEKAK
+602 GVRNIITFNEKA
-615 AARAAEGAAEKSGG
+615 RAAQAADEAAEKRGE

-707 ASGIDSRVILDAT
+707 ASGIDSRVILDST
-720 GAENLIGHGD
+720 GAENLIGMGD
-730 LLIGMPEYPKPVRV
+730 MLLAKPEYPKPIRI
-744 QGPFVSDE
+744 QGPYIPDD

-759 HLKSQGEPDY
+759 HLKSQGEPEY

-777 VVTLGDSSPAGDGG
+777 VVTLGDSSPSGEGG
-791 SEEDDPL
+791 SEADDPL
-798 LWEAADVVVSSG
+798 LWEAADVVVSSD

-836 DKGIVGPANGSRPR
+836 EKGIVGPANGSRPR
-850 EVLVDEMELETLKAF
+850 EVLVDQMELETLKAF
-865 ESHDELEEF
+865 EAADE

>member
-1 MARHS
+1 MARNTS
-6 QESRK
+6 TNKEK
-11 APKPR
+11 ASAQK
-16 AAASGGTPKSGTRR
+16 ASGNLSKSGTRK
-30 SAARSRAA
+30 SAAARSRAV
-38 AEAEP
+38 EAEP
-43 KVFDDRTRRDIVGVG
+43 RILDDRTRRDIVGVG
-58 LILLGVVLFIAAVAP
+58 FIILGIVLFIAAAAP
-73 TGAIVTSFLSE
+73 AGAIVTDLLSE
-84 ALHLVF
+84 SLHVVF
-90 GIGCYL
+90 GVGCYIM
-96 LPFFLVAIG
+96 PFFLVAIG
-105 ASILYRLDHQRMSPR
+105 GAVLYRMQSERMSLR
-120 IAIGLALILVALLGL
+120 VTLGLSLILVALLGI
-135 IALFTPLGAAGA
+135 IALFTPTTGTGPAA
-147 AFLFDHNALVS
+147 LFDRIALVT

-176 QVISCVLM
+176 PAISAILLIGV
-184 LGLALGGV
+184 AIVGV

-197 SVSAFIEKFRATHR
+197 SISAFLEK
-211 PGIGEVLPGMPEAL
+211 V
-225 VGRARRTHTGSSEDL
+225 RARYDLDGEGAASLIPDAFGSMRRGRGKPPLTTMAESADL
-240 PPARIIAGSTGHGG
+240 PPAAHGAPTARISLG
-254 AIDPT
+254 
-259 VVNPSALTSR
+259 
-269 LPFEEPR
+269 EQPR
-276 RRRTGNGPDAALT
+276 RRSRGAAADTVSDAAVTRQLGA
-289 QKIGASDPDQL
+289 QKTDGL
-300 VPITAPDPRET
+300 VPIQAPDPREV
-311 AAIEDISATAP
+311 AKVEDISAVEP
-322 AAPLTRKL
+322 AAPMTRKL
-330 GKRNKPAPAEK
+330 GRRRQEAEVAERGAAKTKPVSKKTAPKKKKEAPA
-341 AGQPEKTK
+341 QPI
-349 KAPAKRNPRK
+349 
-359 KAAAQDEAPRSKDGF
+359 SKDGF
-374 QLPPLSL
+374 QLPPMTL
-381 LSSGDGTRRGST
+381 LATGGARRGST
-393 EEELRAVA
+393 EEELRDVA
-401 LELQGTLEDFG
+401 AELQGTLEDFG

-469 VGIEVPNRK
+469 VGIEVPNRN

-487 LASAGPG
+487 LAAAGPG

-507 SIVHDLAKMPHVLIA
+507 AIVHDLAKMPHVLIA

-530 VEVNGMIMSILMR
+530 VEVNSMIMSILMR
-543 ATPAEVRFIMIDPKR
+543 ATPAEVRFIMVDPKR

-602 GVRNIVSFNEKAK
+602 GVRNIITFNEKA
-615 AARAAEGAAEKSGG
+615 RAAQAADEAAEKRG
-629 EPPENPYGEPI
+629 EKPPENPYGEPI

-707 ASGIDSRVILDAT
+707 ASGIDSRVILDST
-720 GAENLIGHGD
+720 GAENLIGMGD
-730 LLIGMPEYPKPVRV
+730 MLLAKPEYPKPIRI
-744 QGPFVSDE
+744 QGPYIPDD

-759 HLKSQGEPDY
+759 HLKSQGEPEY

-777 VVTLGDSSPAGDGG
+777 VVTLGDSSPSGEGG
-791 SEEDDPL
+791 SEADDPL
-798 LWEAADVVVSSG
+798 LWEAADVVVSSD

-836 DKGIVGPANGSRPR
+836 EKGIVGPANGSRPR
-850 EVLVDEMELETLKAF
+850 EVLVDQMELETLKAF
-865 ESHDELEEF
+865 EAADE

>member
-1 MARHS
+1 MARNTS
-6 QESRK
+6 TNKEK
-11 APKPR
+11 ASAQK
-16 AAASGGTPKSGTRR
+16 ASGNLSKSGTRK
-30 SAARSRAA
+30 SAAARSRAV
-38 AEAEP
+38 EAEP
-43 KVFDDRTRRDIVGVG
+43 RILDDRTRRDIVGVG
-58 LILLGVVLFIAAVAP
+58 FIILGIVLFIAAAAP
-73 TGAIVTSFLSE
+73 AGAIVTDFLSE
-84 ALHLVF
+84 SLHVVF
-90 GIGCYL
+90 GVGCYIM
-96 LPFFLVAIG
+96 PFFLVAIG
-105 ASILYRLDHQRMSPR
+105 GAVLYRMQSERMSLR
-120 IAIGLALILVALLGL
+120 VTLGLSLILVALLGI
-135 IALFTPLGAAGA
+135 IALFTPTTGTGPAA
-147 AFLFDHNALVS
+147 LFDRIALVT

-176 QVISCVLM
+176 PAISAILLIGV
-184 LGLALGGV
+184 AIVGV

-197 SVSAFIEKFRATHR
+197 SISAFLEK
-211 PGIGEVLPGMPEAL
+211 V
-225 VGRARRTHTGSSEDL
+225 RARCDLDGEGAASLIPDAFGSMRRGRGKPPLTTMAESADL
-240 PPARIIAGSTGHGG
+240 PPAAHGAPTARISLG
-254 AIDPT
+254 
-259 VVNPSALTSR
+259 
-269 LPFEEPR
+269 EQPR
-276 RRRTGNGPDAALT
+276 RRSRGAAADAVPDAAVTRQLGA
-289 QKIGASDPDQL
+289 QKTGGL
-300 VPITAPDPRET
+300 VPIQAPDPREV
-311 AAIEDISATAP
+311 AEVEDISAVEP
-322 AAPLTRKL
+322 AAPMTRKL
-330 GKRNKPAPAEK
+330 GRRRQAAEAAEREAAKTKPVSKKTAPKKKKEAPA
-341 AGQPEKTK
+341 QPI
-349 KAPAKRNPRK
+349 
-359 KAAAQDEAPRSKDGF
+359 SKDGF
-374 QLPPLSL
+374 QLPPMNL
-381 LSSGDGTRRGST
+381 LATGGARRGST
-393 EEELRAVA
+393 EEELREVA
-401 LELQGTLEDFG
+401 AELQGTLEDFG

-469 VGIEVPNRK
+469 VGIEVPNRN

-487 LASAGPG
+487 LAAADPG

-507 SIVHDLAKMPHVLIA
+507 AIVHDLAKMPHVLIA

-530 VEVNGMIMSILMR
+530 VEVNSMIMSILMR
-543 ATPAEVRFIMIDPKR
+543 ATPAEVRFIMVDPKR

-602 GVRNIVSFNEKAK
+602 GVRNIITFNEKA
-615 AARAAEGAAEKSGG
+615 RAAQAADEAAEKRGE

-707 ASGIDSRVILDAT
+707 ASGIDSRVILDST
-720 GAENLIGHGD
+720 GAENLIGMGD
-730 LLIGMPEYPKPVRV
+730 MLLAKPEYPKPIRI
-744 QGPFVSDE
+744 QGPYIPDD

-759 HLKSQGEPDY
+759 HLKSQGEPEY

-777 VVTLGDSSPAGDGG
+777 VVTLGDSSPSGEGG
-791 SEEDDPL
+791 SEADDPL
-798 LWEAADVVVSSG
+798 LWEAADVVVSSD

-836 DKGIVGPANGSRPR
+836 EKGIVGPANGSRPR
-850 EVLVDEMELETLKAF
+850 EVLVDQMELETLKAF
-865 ESHDELEEF
+865 EAADE

>member
-1 MARHS
+1 MARNTS
-6 QESRK
+6 TNKEK
-11 APKPR
+11 ASAQK
-16 AAASGGTPKSGTRR
+16 ASGNLSKSGTRK
-30 SAARSRAA
+30 SAAARSRAV
-38 AEAEP
+38 EAEP
-43 KVFDDRTRRDIVGVG
+43 RILDDRTRRDIVGVG
-58 LILLGVVLFIAAVAP
+58 FIILGIVLFIAAAAP
-73 TGAIVTSFLSE
+73 AGAIVTDFLSE
-84 ALHLVF
+84 SLHVVF
-90 GIGCYL
+90 GVGCYIM
-96 LPFFLVAIG
+96 PFFLVAIG
-105 ASILYRLDHQRMSPR
+105 GAVLYRMQSERMSLR
-120 IAIGLALILVALLGL
+120 VTLGLSLILVALLGI
-135 IALFTPLGAAGA
+135 IALFTPTTGTGPAA
-147 AFLFDHNALVS
+147 LFDRIALVT
-158 HGGYVGAA
+158 HGDYVGAA

-176 QVISCVLM
+176 PAISAILLIGV
-184 LGLALGGV
+184 AIVGV

-197 SVSAFIEKFRATHR
+197 SISAFLEK
-211 PGIGEVLPGMPEAL
+211 V
-225 VGRARRTHTGSSEDL
+225 RARCDLDGEGAASLIPDAFGSMRRGRGKPPLTTMAESADL
-240 PPARIIAGSTGHGG
+240 PPAAHGAPTARISLG
-254 AIDPT
+254 
-259 VVNPSALTSR
+259 
-269 LPFEEPR
+269 EQPR
-276 RRRTGNGPDAALT
+276 RRSRGATADAVPDAAVTRQLGA
-289 QKIGASDPDQL
+289 QKTGGL
-300 VPITAPDPRET
+300 VPIQAPDPREV
-311 AAIEDISATAP
+311 AEVEDISAVEP
-322 AAPLTRKL
+322 AAPMTRKL
-330 GKRNKPAPAEK
+330 GRRRQEAEAAEREAAKTKPVSKKTAPKKKKEAPA
-341 AGQPEKTK
+341 QPI
-349 KAPAKRNPRK
+349 
-359 KAAAQDEAPRSKDGF
+359 SKDGF
-374 QLPPLSL
+374 QLPPMNL
-381 LSSGDGTRRGST
+381 LATGGARRGST
-393 EEELRAVA
+393 EEELREVA
-401 LELQGTLEDFG
+401 AELQGTLEDFG

-469 VGIEVPNRK
+469 VGIEVPNRN

-487 LASAGPG
+487 LAAAGPG

-507 SIVHDLAKMPHVLIA
+507 AIVHDLAKMPHVLIA

-530 VEVNGMIMSILMR
+530 VEVNSMIMSILMR
-543 ATPAEVRFIMIDPKR
+543 ATPAEVRFIMVDPKR

-602 GVRNIVSFNEKAK
+602 GVRNIITFNEKA
-615 AARAAEGAAEKSGG
+615 RAAQAADEAAEKRGE
-629 EPPENPYGEPI
+629 EPPENLYGEPI

-707 ASGIDSRVILDAT
+707 ASGIDSRVILDST
-720 GAENLIGHGD
+720 GAENLIGMGD
-730 LLIGMPEYPKPVRV
+730 MLLAKPEYPKPIRI
-744 QGPFVSDE
+744 QGPYIPDD

-759 HLKSQGEPDY
+759 HLKSQGEPEY

-777 VVTLGDSSPAGDGG
+777 VVTLGDSSPSGEGG
-791 SEEDDPL
+791 SEADDPL
-798 LWEAADVVVSSG
+798 LWEAADVVVSSD

-836 DKGIVGPANGSRPR
+836 EKGIVGPANGSRPR
-850 EVLVDEMELETLKAF
+850 EVLVDQMELETLKAF
-865 ESHDELEEF
+865 EAADE

>member
-1 MARHS
+1 MARNTS
-6 QESRK
+6 TNKEKTSAQK
-11 APKPR
+11 
-16 AAASGGTPKSGTRR
+16 ASGNLSKSGTRK
-30 SAARSRAA
+30 SAAARSRAV
-38 AEAEP
+38 EAEP
-43 KVFDDRTRRDIVGVG
+43 RILDDRTRRDIVGVG
-58 LILLGVVLFIAAVAP
+58 FIILGIVLFIAAAAP
-73 TGAIVTSFLSE
+73 AGAIVTDFLSE
-84 ALHLVF
+84 SLHVVF
-90 GIGCYL
+90 GVGGYIM
-96 LPFFLVAIG
+96 PFFLVAIG
-105 ASILYRLDHQRMSPR
+105 GAVLYRMQSERMSLR
-120 IAIGLALILVALLGL
+120 VTLGLSLILVALLGI
-135 IALFTPLGAAGA
+135 IALFTPTTGTGPAA
-147 AFLFDHNALVS
+147 LFDRIALVT

-176 QVISCVLM
+176 PAISAILLIGV
-184 LGLALGGV
+184 AIVGV

-197 SVSAFIEKFRATHR
+197 SISAFLEK
-211 PGIGEVLPGMPEAL
+211 V
-225 VGRARRTHTGSSEDL
+225 RARYDLDGEGAASLIPDAFGSMRRGRGKPPLTTMAESADL
-240 PPARIIAGSTGHGG
+240 PPAAHGAPTARISL
-254 AIDPT
+254 D
-259 VVNPSALTSR
+259 
-269 LPFEEPR
+269 EQPR
-276 RRRTGNGPDAALT
+276 RRSRGAAADTVSDAAVTRQLGA
-289 QKIGASDPDQL
+289 QKTDGL
-300 VPITAPDPRET
+300 VPIQAPDPREV
-311 AAIEDISATAP
+311 AEVEDISAVEP
-322 AAPLTRKL
+322 AAPMTRKL
-330 GKRNKPAPAEK
+330 GRRRQEAEVAEREAAKTKPVSKKTAPKKKKEAPA
-341 AGQPEKTK
+341 QPI
-349 KAPAKRNPRK
+349 
-359 KAAAQDEAPRSKDGF
+359 SKDGF
-374 QLPPLSL
+374 QLPPMTL
-381 LSSGDGTRRGST
+381 LATGGARRGST
-393 EEELRAVA
+393 EEELRDVA
-401 LELQGTLEDFG
+401 AELQGTLEDFG

-469 VGIEVPNRK
+469 VGIEVPNRN

-487 LASAGPG
+487 LAAAGPG

-507 SIVHDLAKMPHVLIA
+507 AIVHDLAKMPHVLIA

-530 VEVNGMIMSILMR
+530 VEVNSMIMSILMR
-543 ATPAEVRFIMIDPKR
+543 ATPAEVRFIMVDPKR

-602 GVRNIVSFNEKAK
+602 GVRNIITFNEKA
-615 AARAAEGAAEKSGG
+615 RAAQAADEAAEKRGE

-707 ASGIDSRVILDAT
+707 ASGIDSRVILDST
-720 GAENLIGHGD
+720 GAENLIGMGD
-730 LLIGMPEYPKPVRV
+730 MLLAKPEYPKPIRI
-744 QGPFVSDE
+744 QGPYIPDDE
-752 EIAAVVA
+752 IVAVVA
-759 HLKSQGEPDY
+759 HLKSQGEPEY

-777 VVTLGDSSPAGDGG
+777 VVTLGDSSPSGEGG
-791 SEEDDPL
+791 SEADDPL
-798 LWEAADVVVSSG
+798 LWEAADVVVSSD

-836 DKGIVGPANGSRPR
+836 EKGIVGPANGSRPR
-850 EVLVDEMELETLKAF
+850 EVLVDQMELETLKAF
-865 ESHDELEEF
+865 EAADE

>member
-1 MARHS
+1 MARNTS
-6 QESRK
+6 TNKEKTSAQK
-11 APKPR
+11 
-16 AAASGGTPKSGTRR
+16 ASGNLSKSGTRK
-30 SAARSRAA
+30 SAAARSRAV
-38 AEAEP
+38 EAEP
-43 KVFDDRTRRDIVGVG
+43 RILDDRTRRDIVGVG
-58 LILLGVVLFIAAVAP
+58 FIILGIVLFIAAAAP
-73 TGAIVTSFLSE
+73 AGAIVTDFLSE
-84 ALHLVF
+84 SLHVVF
-90 GIGCYL
+90 GVGCYIM
-96 LPFFLVAIG
+96 PFFLVAIG
-105 ASILYRLDHQRMSPR
+105 GAVLYRMQSERMSLR
-120 IAIGLALILVALLGL
+120 VTLGLSLILVALLGI
-135 IALFTPLGAAGA
+135 IALFTPTTGTGPAA
-147 AFLFDHNALVS
+147 LFDRIALVN

-176 QVISCVLM
+176 PAISAILLIGV
-184 LGLALGGV
+184 AIVGV

-197 SVSAFIEKFRATHR
+197 SISAFLEK
-211 PGIGEVLPGMPEAL
+211 V
-225 VGRARRTHTGSSEDL
+225 RARCDLDGEGAASLIPDAFGSMRRGRGKPPLTTMAESADL
-240 PPARIIAGSTGHGG
+240 PPAAHGAPTARISL
-254 AIDPT
+254 D
-259 VVNPSALTSR
+259 
-269 LPFEEPR
+269 EQPR
-276 RRRTGNGPDAALT
+276 RRSRGAAADTVSDAAVTRQLGA
-289 QKIGASDPDQL
+289 QKTDGL
-300 VPITAPDPRET
+300 VPIQAPDPREV
-311 AAIEDISATAP
+311 AEVEDISAVEP
-322 AAPLTRKL
+322 AAPMTRKL
-330 GKRNKPAPAEK
+330 GRRRQEAEVAEREAAKTKPVSKKTAPKKKKEAPA
-341 AGQPEKTK
+341 QPI
-349 KAPAKRNPRK
+349 
-359 KAAAQDEAPRSKDGF
+359 SKDGF
-374 QLPPLSL
+374 QLPPMTL
-381 LSSGDGTRRGST
+381 LATGGARRGST
-393 EEELRAVA
+393 EEELRDVA
-401 LELQGTLEDFG
+401 AELQGTLEDFG

-469 VGIEVPNRK
+469 VGIEVPNRN

-487 LASAGPG
+487 LAAAGPG

-507 SIVHDLAKMPHVLIA
+507 AIVHDLAKMPHVLIA

-530 VEVNGMIMSILMR
+530 VEVNSMIMSILMR
-543 ATPAEVRFIMIDPKR
+543 ATPAEVRFIMVDPKR

-602 GVRNIVSFNEKAK
+602 GVRNIITFNEKA
-615 AARAAEGAAEKSGG
+615 RAAQAADEAAEKRGE
-629 EPPENPYGEPI
+629 EPPENLYGEPI

-707 ASGIDSRVILDAT
+707 ASGIDSRVILDST
-720 GAENLIGHGD
+720 GAENLIGMGD
-730 LLIGMPEYPKPVRV
+730 MLLAKPEYPKPIRI
-744 QGPFVSDE
+744 QGPYIPDD

-759 HLKSQGEPDY
+759 HLKSQGEPEY

-777 VVTLGDSSPAGDGG
+777 VVTLGDSSPSGEGG
-791 SEEDDPL
+791 SEADDPL
-798 LWEAADVVVSSG
+798 LWEAADVVVSSD

-836 DKGIVGPANGSRPR
+836 EKGIVGPANGSRPR
-850 EVLVDEMELETLKAF
+850 EVLVDQMELETLKAF
-865 ESHDELEEF
+865 EAADE

>member
-1 MARHS
+1 MARNTS
-6 QESRK
+6 TNKEK
-11 APKPR
+11 ASAQK
-16 AAASGGTPKSGTRR
+16 ASGNLPKSGTRK
-30 SAARSRAA
+30 SAAARSRAV
-38 AEAEP
+38 EVEP
-43 KVFDDRTRRDIVGVG
+43 RILDDRTRRDIVGVG
-58 LILLGVVLFIAAVAP
+58 FIILGIVLFIAASAP
-73 TGAIVTSFLSE
+73 AGAIVTDFLSE
-84 ALHLVF
+84 SLHVVF
-90 GIGCYL
+90 GVGCYIM
-96 LPFFLVAIG
+96 PFFL
-105 ASILYRLDHQRMSPR
+105 
-120 IAIGLALILVALLGL
+120 IAIGGAVLYRMQSERMSLRVTLGLSLILVALLGI
-135 IALFTPLGAAGA
+135 IALFTPTTGTGPAA
-147 AFLFDHNALVS
+147 LFDRIALVT

-176 QVISCVLM
+176 PAISAILLIGV
-184 LGLALGGV
+184 AIVGV

-197 SVSAFIEKFRATHR
+197 SISAFLEK
-211 PGIGEVLPGMPEAL
+211 V
-225 VGRARRTHTGSSEDL
+225 RARYDLDGEGAASLIPDAFGSMRRGRGKPPLTTMAESADL
-240 PPARIIAGSTGHGG
+240 PPAAHGAPTARISLG
-254 AIDPT
+254 
-259 VVNPSALTSR
+259 
-269 LPFEEPR
+269 EQPR
-276 RRRTGNGPDAALT
+276 RRSRGAAADTVSDAAVTRQLGA
-289 QKIGASDPDQL
+289 QKTDGL
-300 VPITAPDPRET
+300 VPIQAPDPREV
-311 AAIEDISATAP
+311 AEVEDISAVEP
-322 AAPLTRKL
+322 AAPMTRKL
-330 GKRNKPAPAEK
+330 GRRRQEAEVAERGAAKTKPVSKKTAPKKKKEAPA
-341 AGQPEKTK
+341 QPI
-349 KAPAKRNPRK
+349 
-359 KAAAQDEAPRSKDGF
+359 SKDGF
-374 QLPPLSL
+374 QLPPMTL
-381 LSSGDGTRRGST
+381 LATGGARRGST
-393 EEELRAVA
+393 EEELRDVA
-401 LELQGTLEDFG
+401 AELQGTLEDFG

-469 VGIEVPNRK
+469 VGIEVPNRN

-487 LASAGPG
+487 LAAAGPG

-507 SIVHDLAKMPHVLIA
+507 AIVHDLAKMPHVLIA

-530 VEVNGMIMSILMR
+530 VEVNSMIMSILMR
-543 ATPAEVRFIMIDPKR
+543 ATPAEVRFIMVDPKR

-602 GVRNIVSFNEKAK
+602 GVRNIITFNEKA
-615 AARAAEGAAEKSGG
+615 RAAQAADEAAEKRGE

-707 ASGIDSRVILDAT
+707 ASGIDSRVILDST
-720 GAENLIGHGD
+720 GAENLIGMGD
-730 LLIGMPEYPKPVRV
+730 MLLAKPEYPKPIRI
-744 QGPFVSDE
+744 QGPYIPDD

-759 HLKSQGEPDY
+759 HLKSQGEPEY

-777 VVTLGDSSPAGDGG
+777 VVTLGDSSPSGEGG
-791 SEEDDPL
+791 SEADDPL
-798 LWEAADVVVSSG
+798 LWEAADVVVSSD

-836 DKGIVGPANGSRPR
+836 EKGIVGPANGSRPR
-850 EVLVDEMELETLKAF
+850 EVLVDQMELETLKAF
-865 ESHDELEEF
+865 EAADE

>member
-1 MARHS
+1 MARNTS
-6 QESRK
+6 TNKEK
-11 APKPR
+11 ASAQK
-16 AAASGGTPKSGTRR
+16 ASGNLSKSGTRK
-30 SAARSRAA
+30 SAAARSRAV
-38 AEAEP
+38 EVEP
-43 KVFDDRTRRDIVGVG
+43 RILDDRTRRDIVGVG
-58 LILLGVVLFIAAVAP
+58 FIILGIVLFIAAAAP
-73 TGAIVTSFLSE
+73 AGAIVTDFLSE
-84 ALHLVF
+84 SLHVVF
-90 GIGCYL
+90 GVGCYIM
-96 LPFFLVAIG
+96 PFFLVAIG
-105 ASILYRLDHQRMSPR
+105 GAVLYRMQSERMSLR
-120 IAIGLALILVALLGL
+120 VTLGLSLILVALLGI
-135 IALFTPLGAAGA
+135 IALFTPTTGTGPAA
-147 AFLFDHNALVS
+147 LFDRIALVA

-176 QVISCVLM
+176 PAISAILLIGV
-184 LGLALGGV
+184 AIVGV

-197 SVSAFIEKFRATHR
+197 SISAFLEK
-211 PGIGEVLPGMPEAL
+211 V
-225 VGRARRTHTGSSEDL
+225 RARYDLDGEGAASLIPDAFGSMRRGRGKPPLTTMAESADL
-240 PPARIIAGSTGHGG
+240 PPAAHGAPTARISLG
-254 AIDPT
+254 
-259 VVNPSALTSR
+259 
-269 LPFEEPR
+269 EQPR
-276 RRRTGNGPDAALT
+276 RRSRGAAADTVSDAAVTRQLGA
-289 QKIGASDPDQL
+289 QKTDGL
-300 VPITAPDPRET
+300 VPIQAPDPREV
-311 AAIEDISATAP
+311 AEVEDISAVEP
-322 AAPLTRKL
+322 AAPMTRKL
-330 GKRNKPAPAEK
+330 GRRRQEAEVAEREAAKTKPVSKKTAPKKKKEAPA
-341 AGQPEKTK
+341 QPI
-349 KAPAKRNPRK
+349 
-359 KAAAQDEAPRSKDGF
+359 SKDGF
-374 QLPPLSL
+374 QLPPMTL
-381 LSSGDGTRRGST
+381 LATGGARRGST
-393 EEELRAVA
+393 EEELRDVA
-401 LELQGTLEDFG
+401 AELQGTLEDFG

-487 LASAGPG
+487 LEAAGPG

-507 SIVHDLAKMPHVLIA
+507 AIVHDLAKMPHVLIA

-530 VEVNGMIMSILMR
+530 VEVNSMIMSVLMR

-558 VEFAPYEGIPHL
+558 VEFAPYDGIPHL

-602 GVRNIVSFNEKAK
+602 GVRNIVSFNEKA
-615 AARAAEGAAEKSGG
+615 RAAQATDEAVEKRGE

-707 ASGIDSRVILDAT
+707 ASGIDSRVILDST
-720 GAENLIGHGD
+720 GAENLIGQGD
-730 LLIGMPEYPKPVRV
+730 LLLAKPEYPKPIRI
-744 QGPFVSDE
+744 QGPWIPPE
-752 EIAAVVA
+752 EIDAVVA
-759 HLKSQGEPDY
+759 HLKSQGEPEY

-777 VVTLGDSSPAGDGG
+777 VVTLGDSSPSGEGG
-791 SEEDDPL
+791 SEADDPL
-798 LWEAADVVVSSG
+798 LWEAADVVVSSD

-836 DKGIVGPANGSRPR
+836 EKGIVGPANGSRPR
-850 EVLVDEMELETLKAF
+850 EVLVDQMELETLKAF
-865 ESHDELEEF
+865 EAADE

>member
-1 MARHS
+1 MARNTS
-6 QESRK
+6 TNKEKTSAQK
-11 APKPR
+11 
-16 AAASGGTPKSGTRR
+16 ASGNLSKSGTRK
-30 SAARSRAA
+30 SAAARSRAV
-38 AEAEP
+38 EAEP
-43 KVFDDRTRRDIVGVG
+43 RILDDRTRRDIVGVG
-58 LILLGVVLFIAAVAP
+58 FIILGIVLFIAAAAP
-73 TGAIVTSFLSE
+73 AGAIVTDFLSE
-84 ALHLVF
+84 SLHVVF
-90 GIGCYL
+90 GVGCYIM
-96 LPFFLVAIG
+96 PFFLVAIG
-105 ASILYRLDHQRMSPR
+105 GAVLYRMQSERMSLR
-120 IAIGLALILVALLGL
+120 VTLGLSLILVALLGI
-135 IALFTPLGAAGA
+135 IALFTPTTGTGPAA
-147 AFLFDHNALVS
+147 LFDRIALVN

-176 QVISCVLM
+176 PAISAILLIGV
-184 LGLALGGV
+184 AIVGV

-197 SVSAFIEKFRATHR
+197 SISAFLEK
-211 PGIGEVLPGMPEAL
+211 V
-225 VGRARRTHTGSSEDL
+225 RARYDLDGEGAASLIPDAFGSMRRGRGKPPLTTMAESADL
-240 PPARIIAGSTGHGG
+240 PPAAHGAPTARISLG
-254 AIDPT
+254 
-259 VVNPSALTSR
+259 
-269 LPFEEPR
+269 EQPR
-276 RRRTGNGPDAALT
+276 RRSRGAAADTVSDAAVTRQLGA
-289 QKIGASDPDQL
+289 QKTDGL
-300 VPITAPDPRET
+300 VPIQAPDPREV
-311 AAIEDISATAP
+311 AEVEDISVMEP
-322 AAPLTRKL
+322 AAPMTRKL
-330 GKRNKPAPAEK
+330 GRRRQEAEVAEREAAKTKPVSKKTAPKKKKEAPA
-341 AGQPEKTK
+341 QPI
-349 KAPAKRNPRK
+349 
-359 KAAAQDEAPRSKDGF
+359 SKDGF
-374 QLPPLSL
+374 QLPPMTL
-381 LSSGDGTRRGST
+381 LATGGARRGST
-393 EEELRAVA
+393 EEELRDVA
-401 LELQGTLEDFG
+401 AELQGTLEDFG

-469 VGIEVPNRK
+469 VGIEVPNRN

-487 LASAGPG
+487 LAAAGPG

-507 SIVHDLAKMPHVLIA
+507 AIVHDLAKMPHVLIA
-522 GTTGSGKS
+522 GTTGSGKA
-530 VEVNGMIMSILMR
+530 VEVNSMIMSILMR
-543 ATPAEVRFIMIDPKR
+543 ATPAEVRFIMVDPKR

-602 GVRNIVSFNEKAK
+602 GVRNIVSFNEKA
-615 AARAAEGAAEKSGG
+615 RAAQAADEAAEKRGE

-707 ASGIDSRVILDAT
+707 ASGIDSRVILDST
-720 GAENLIGHGD
+720 GAENLIGMGD
-730 LLIGMPEYPKPVRV
+730 MLLAKPEYPKPIRI
-744 QGPFVSDE
+744 QGPYIPDD

-759 HLKSQGEPDY
+759 HLKSQGEPEY

-777 VVTLGDSSPAGDGG
+777 VVTLGDSSPSGEGG
-791 SEEDDPL
+791 SEADDPL
-798 LWEAADVVVSSG
+798 LWEAADVVVSSD

-836 DKGIVGPANGSRPR
+836 EKGIVGPANGSRPR
-850 EVLVDEMELETLKAF
+850 EVLVDQMELETLKAF
-865 ESHDELEEF
+865 EAADE

>member
-1 MARHS
+1 MARNTS
-6 QESRK
+6 TNKEK
-11 APKPR
+11 ASAQK
-16 AAASGGTPKSGTRR
+16 ASGNLSKSGTRK
-30 SAARSRAA
+30 SAAARSRAV
-38 AEAEP
+38 EAEP
-43 KVFDDRTRRDIVGVG
+43 RILDDRTRRDIVGVG
-58 LILLGVVLFIAAVAP
+58 FIILGIVLFIAAAAP
-73 TGAIVTSFLSE
+73 AGAIVTDFLSE
-84 ALHLVF
+84 SLHVVF
-90 GIGCYL
+90 GVGCYIM
-96 LPFFLVAIG
+96 PFFLVAIG
-105 ASILYRLDHQRMSPR
+105 GAVLYRMQSERMSLR
-120 IAIGLALILVALLGL
+120 VTLGLSLILVALLGI
-135 IALFTPLGAAGA
+135 IALFTPTTGTGPAA
-147 AFLFDHNALVS
+147 LFDRIALVT

-176 QVISCVLM
+176 PAISAILLIGV
-184 LGLALGGV
+184 AIVGV

-197 SVSAFIEKFRATHR
+197 SISAFLEK
-211 PGIGEVLPGMPEAL
+211 V
-225 VGRARRTHTGSSEDL
+225 RARYDLDGEGAVSLIPDAFGSMRRGRGKPPLTTMAESADL
-240 PPARIIAGSTGHGG
+240 PPAAHGAPTARISLG
-254 AIDPT
+254 
-259 VVNPSALTSR
+259 
-269 LPFEEPR
+269 EQPR
-276 RRRTGNGPDAALT
+276 RRSRGAAADTVSDAAVTRQLGA
-289 QKIGASDPDQL
+289 QKTDGL
-300 VPITAPDPRET
+300 VPIQAPDPREV
-311 AAIEDISATAP
+311 AEVEDISVMEP
-322 AAPLTRKL
+322 AAPMTRKL
-330 GKRNKPAPAEK
+330 GRRRQEAEVAERGAAKTKPVSKKTAPKKKKEAPA
-341 AGQPEKTK
+341 QPI
-349 KAPAKRNPRK
+349 
-359 KAAAQDEAPRSKDGF
+359 SKDGF
-374 QLPPLSL
+374 QLPPMTL
-381 LSSGDGTRRGST
+381 LATGGARRGST
-393 EEELRAVA
+393 EEELRDVA
-401 LELQGTLEDFG
+401 AELQGTLEDFG

-469 VGIEVPNRK
+469 VGIEVPNRN

-487 LASAGPG
+487 LAAAGPG

-507 SIVHDLAKMPHVLIA
+507 AIVHDLAKMPHVLIA

-530 VEVNGMIMSILMR
+530 VEVNSMIMSILMR
-543 ATPAEVRFIMIDPKR
+543 ATPAEVRFIMVDPKR

-602 GVRNIVSFNEKAK
+602 GVRNIVSFNEKA
-615 AARAAEGAAEKSGG
+615 RAAQAADEAAEKRGE

-707 ASGIDSRVILDAT
+707 ASGIDSRVILDST
-720 GAENLIGHGD
+720 GAENLIGMGD
-730 LLIGMPEYPKPVRV
+730 MLLAKPEYPKPIRI
-744 QGPFVSDE
+744 QGPYIPDD

-759 HLKSQGEPDY
+759 HLKSQGEPEY

-777 VVTLGDSSPAGDGG
+777 VVTLGDSSPSGEGG
-791 SEEDDPL
+791 SEADDPL
-798 LWEAADVVVSSG
+798 LWEAADVVVSSD

-836 DKGIVGPANGSRPR
+836 EKGIVGPANGSRPR
-850 EVLVDEMELETLKAF
+850 EVLVDQMELETLKAF
-865 ESHDELEEF
+865 EAADE

>member
-1 MARHS
+1 MARNTS
-6 QESRK
+6 TNKEKTSAQK
-11 APKPR
+11 
-16 AAASGGTPKSGTRR
+16 ASGNLSKSGTRK
-30 SAARSRAA
+30 SAAARSRAV
-38 AEAEP
+38 EAEP
-43 KVFDDRTRRDIVGVG
+43 RILDDRTRRDIVGVG
-58 LILLGVVLFIAAVAP
+58 FIILGIVLFIAAAAP
-73 TGAIVTSFLSE
+73 AGAIVTDFLSE
-84 ALHLVF
+84 SLHVVF
-90 GIGCYL
+90 GVGCYIM
-96 LPFFLVAIG
+96 PFFLVAIG
-105 ASILYRLDHQRMSPR
+105 GAVLYRMQSERMSLR
-120 IAIGLALILVALLGL
+120 VTLGLSLILVALLGI
-135 IALFTPLGAAGA
+135 IALFTPTTGTGPAA
-147 AFLFDHNALVS
+147 LFDRIALVT

-176 QVISCVLM
+176 PAISAILLIGV
-184 LGLALGGV
+184 AIVGV

-197 SVSAFIEKFRATHR
+197 SISAFLEK
-211 PGIGEVLPGMPEAL
+211 V
-225 VGRARRTHTGSSEDL
+225 RARYDLDGEGAASLIPDALGSMRRGRGKPPLTTMAESADL
-240 PPARIIAGSTGHGG
+240 PPAAHGAPTARISL
-254 AIDPT
+254 D
-259 VVNPSALTSR
+259 
-269 LPFEEPR
+269 EQPR
-276 RRRTGNGPDAALT
+276 RRSRGAAADTVSDAAVTRQLGA
-289 QKIGASDPDQL
+289 QKTDGL
-300 VPITAPDPRET
+300 VPIQAPDPREV
-311 AAIEDISATAP
+311 AEVEDISAVEP
-322 AAPLTRKL
+322 AAPMTRKL
-330 GKRNKPAPAEK
+330 GRRRQEAEVAEREAAKTKPVSKKTAPKKKKEAPA
-341 AGQPEKTK
+341 QPI
-349 KAPAKRNPRK
+349 
-359 KAAAQDEAPRSKDGF
+359 SKDGF
-374 QLPPLSL
+374 QLPPMTL
-381 LSSGDGTRRGST
+381 LATGGARRGST
-393 EEELRAVA
+393 EEELRDVA
-401 LELQGTLEDFG
+401 AELQGTLEDFG

-469 VGIEVPNRK
+469 VGIEVPNRN

-487 LASAGPG
+487 LAAAGPG

-507 SIVHDLAKMPHVLIA
+507 AIVHDLAKMPHVLIA

-530 VEVNGMIMSILMR
+530 VEVNSMIMSILMR
-543 ATPAEVRFIMIDPKR
+543 ATPAEVRFIMVDPKR

-602 GVRNIVSFNEKAK
+602 GVRNIITFNEKA
-615 AARAAEGAAEKSGG
+615 RAAQAADEAAEKRGE

-707 ASGIDSRVILDAT
+707 ASGIDSRVILDST
-720 GAENLIGHGD
+720 GAENLIGMGD
-730 LLIGMPEYPKPVRV
+730 MLLAKPEYPKPIRI
-744 QGPFVSDE
+744 QGPYIPDDE
-752 EIAAVVA
+752 IVAVVA
-759 HLKSQGEPDY
+759 HLKSQGEPEY

-777 VVTLGDSSPAGDGG
+777 VVTLGDSSPSGEGG
-791 SEEDDPL
+791 SEADDPL
-798 LWEAADVVVSSG
+798 LWEAADVVVSSD

-836 DKGIVGPANGSRPR
+836 EKGIVGPANGSRPR
-850 EVLVDEMELETLKAF
+850 EVLVDQMELETLKAF
-865 ESHDELEEF
+865 EAADE

>member
-1 MARHS
+1 MARNTS
-6 QESRK
+6 TNKEK
-11 APKPR
+11 ASAQK
-16 AAASGGTPKSGTRR
+16 ASGNLSKSGTRK
-30 SAARSRAA
+30 SAAARSRAV
-38 AEAEP
+38 EAEP
-43 KVFDDRTRRDIVGVG
+43 RILDDRTRRDIVGVG
-58 LILLGVVLFIAAVAP
+58 FIILGIVLFIAAAAP
-73 TGAIVTSFLSE
+73 AGAIVTDFLSE
-84 ALHLVF
+84 SLHVVF
-90 GIGCYL
+90 GVGCYIM
-96 LPFFLVAIG
+96 PFFLVAIG
-105 ASILYRLDHQRMSPR
+105 GAVLYRMQSERMSLR
-120 IAIGLALILVALLGL
+120 VTLGLSLILVALLGI
-135 IALFTPLGAAGA
+135 IALFTPTTGTGPAA
-147 AFLFDHNALVS
+147 LFDRIALVT

-176 QVISCVLM
+176 PAISAILLIGV
-184 LGLALGGV
+184 AIVGV

-197 SVSAFIEKFRATHR
+197 SISAFLEK
-211 PGIGEVLPGMPEAL
+211 V
-225 VGRARRTHTGSSEDL
+225 RARCDLDGEGAASLIPDAFGSMRRGRGKPPLTTMAESADL
-240 PPARIIAGSTGHGG
+240 PPAAHGAPTARISLG
-254 AIDPT
+254 
-259 VVNPSALTSR
+259 
-269 LPFEEPR
+269 EQPR
-276 RRRTGNGPDAALT
+276 RRSRGAAADAVPDAAVTRQLGA
-289 QKIGASDPDQL
+289 QKTGGL
-300 VPITAPDPRET
+300 VPIQAPDPREV
-311 AAIEDISATAP
+311 AEVEDISAVEP
-322 AAPLTRKL
+322 AAPMTRKL
-330 GKRNKPAPAEK
+330 GRRRQAAEAAEREAAKTKPVSKKTAPKKKKEAPA
-341 AGQPEKTK
+341 QPV
-349 KAPAKRNPRK
+349 
-359 KAAAQDEAPRSKDGF
+359 SKDGF
-374 QLPPLSL
+374 QLPPMNL
-381 LSSGDGTRRGST
+381 LATGGARRGST
-393 EEELRAVA
+393 EEELREVA
-401 LELQGTLEDFG
+401 AELQGTLEDFG

-469 VGIEVPNRK
+469 VGIEVPNRN

-487 LASAGPG
+487 LAAAGPG

-507 SIVHDLAKMPHVLIA
+507 AIVHDLAKMPHVLIA

-530 VEVNGMIMSILMR
+530 VEVNSMIMSILMR
-543 ATPAEVRFIMIDPKR
+543 ATPAEVRFIMVDPKR

-602 GVRNIVSFNEKAK
+602 GVRNIITFNEKA
-615 AARAAEGAAEKSGG
+615 RAAQAADEAAEKRGE

-707 ASGIDSRVILDAT
+707 ASGIDSRVILDST
-720 GAENLIGHGD
+720 GAENLIGMGD
-730 LLIGMPEYPKPVRV
+730 MLLAKPEYPKPIRI
-744 QGPFVSDE
+744 QGPYIPDD

-759 HLKSQGEPDY
+759 HLKSQGEPEY

-777 VVTLGDSSPAGDGG
+777 VVTLGDSSPSGEGG
-791 SEEDDPL
+791 SEADDPL
-798 LWEAADVVVSSG
+798 LWEAADVVVSSD

-836 DKGIVGPANGSRPR
+836 EKGIVGAANGSRPR
-850 EVLVDEMELETLKAF
+850 EVLVDQMELETLKAF
-865 ESHDELEEF
+865 EAADE

>member
-1 MARHS
+1 MARNTS
-6 QESRK
+6 TNKEK
-11 APKPR
+11 ASAQK
-16 AAASGGTPKSGTRR
+16 ASGNLSKSGTRK
-30 SAARSRAA
+30 SAAARSRAV
-38 AEAEP
+38 EAEP
-43 KVFDDRTRRDIVGVG
+43 RILDDRTRRDIVGVG
-58 LILLGVVLFIAAVAP
+58 FIILGIVLFIAAAAP
-73 TGAIVTSFLSE
+73 AGAIVTDFLSE
-84 ALHLVF
+84 SLHVVF
-90 GIGCYL
+90 GVGCYIM
-96 LPFFLVAIG
+96 PFFLVAIG
-105 ASILYRLDHQRMSPR
+105 GAVLYRMQSERMSLR
-120 IAIGLALILVALLGL
+120 VTLGLSLILVALLGI
-135 IALFTPLGAAGA
+135 IALFTPTTGTGPAA
-147 AFLFDHNALVS
+147 LFDRIALVT

-176 QVISCVLM
+176 PAISAILLIGV
-184 LGLALGGV
+184 AIVGV

-197 SVSAFIEKFRATHR
+197 SISAFLEK
-211 PGIGEVLPGMPEAL
+211 V
-225 VGRARRTHTGSSEDL
+225 RARCDLDGEGAASLIPDAFGSMRRGRGKPPLTTMAESADL
-240 PPARIIAGSTGHGG
+240 PPAAHGAPTARISLG
-254 AIDPT
+254 
-259 VVNPSALTSR
+259 
-269 LPFEEPR
+269 EQPR
-276 RRRTGNGPDAALT
+276 RRSRGAAADTASDAAVTRQLGA
-289 QKIGASDPDQL
+289 QKTGGL
-300 VPITAPDPRET
+300 VPIQAPDPREV
-311 AAIEDISATAP
+311 AEVEDISAVEP
-322 AAPLTRKL
+322 AAPMTRKL
-330 GKRNKPAPAEK
+330 GRRRQEAEAAEREAAKTKPVSKKTAPKKKKEAPA
-341 AGQPEKTK
+341 QPI
-349 KAPAKRNPRK
+349 
-359 KAAAQDEAPRSKDGF
+359 SKDGF
-374 QLPPLSL
+374 QLPPMNL
-381 LSSGDGTRRGST
+381 LATGGARRGST
-393 EEELRAVA
+393 EEELREVA
-401 LELQGTLEDFG
+401 AELQGTLEDFG

-469 VGIEVPNRK
+469 VGIEVPNRN

-487 LASAGPG
+487 LAAAGPG

-507 SIVHDLAKMPHVLIA
+507 AIVHDLAKMPHVLIA

-530 VEVNGMIMSILMR
+530 VEVNSMIMSILMR
-543 ATPAEVRFIMIDPKR
+543 ATPAEVRFIMVDPKR

-602 GVRNIVSFNEKAK
+602 GVRTILTLNEKA
-615 AARAAEGAAEKSGG
+615 RAAQAADEAAEKRGE
-629 EPPENPYGEPI
+629 EPPENLYGEPI

-707 ASGIDSRVILDAT
+707 ASGIDSRVILDST
-720 GAENLIGHGD
+720 GAENLIGMGD
-730 LLIGMPEYPKPVRV
+730 MLLAKPEYPKPIRI
-744 QGPFVSDE
+744 QGPYIPDD

-759 HLKSQGEPDY
+759 HLKSQGEPEY

-777 VVTLGDSSPAGDGG
+777 VVTLGDSSPSGEGG
-791 SEEDDPL
+791 SEADDPL
-798 LWEAADVVVSSG
+798 LWEAADVVVSSD

-836 DKGIVGPANGSRPR
+836 EKGIVGPANGSRPR
-850 EVLVDEMELETLKAF
+850 EVLVDQMELETLKAF
-865 ESHDELEEF
+865 EAADE

>member
-1 MARHS
+1 MARNTS
-6 QESRK
+6 TNKEK
-11 APKPR
+11 ASAQK
-16 AAASGGTPKSGTRR
+16 ASGNLSKSGTRK
-30 SAARSRAA
+30 SAAARSRAV
-38 AEAEP
+38 EAEP
-43 KVFDDRTRRDIVGVG
+43 RILDDRTRRDIVGVG
-58 LILLGVVLFIAAVAP
+58 FIILGIVLFIAAAAP
-73 TGAIVTSFLSE
+73 AGAIVTDFLSE
-84 ALHLVF
+84 SLHVVF
-90 GIGCYL
+90 GVGCYIM
-96 LPFFLVAIG
+96 PFFLVAIG
-105 ASILYRLDHQRMSPR
+105 GAVLYRMQSERMSLR
-120 IAIGLALILVALLGL
+120 VTLGLSLILVALLGI
-135 IALFTPLGAAGA
+135 IALFTPTTGTGPAA
-147 AFLFDHNALVS
+147 LFDRIALVT

-176 QVISCVLM
+176 PAISAILLIGV
-184 LGLALGGV
+184 AIVGV

-197 SVSAFIEKFRATHR
+197 SISAFLEK
-211 PGIGEVLPGMPEAL
+211 V
-225 VGRARRTHTGSSEDL
+225 RARYDLDGEGAASLIPDAFGSMRRGRGKPPLTTMAESADL
-240 PPARIIAGSTGHGG
+240 PPAAHG
-254 AIDPT
+254 APT
-259 VVNPSALTSR
+259 ARVSLG
-269 LPFEEPR
+269 EQPR
-276 RRRTGNGPDAALT
+276 RRSRGAAADTVSDAAVTRQLGA
-289 QKIGASDPDQL
+289 QKTDGL
-300 VPITAPDPRET
+300 VPIQAPDPREV
-311 AAIEDISATAP
+311 AEVEDISAVEP
-322 AAPLTRKL
+322 AAPMTRKL
-330 GKRNKPAPAEK
+330 GRRRQEAEVAEREAAKTKPVSKKTAPKKKKEAPA
-341 AGQPEKTK
+341 QPI
-349 KAPAKRNPRK
+349 
-359 KAAAQDEAPRSKDGF
+359 SKDGF
-374 QLPPLSL
+374 QLPPMTL
-381 LSSGDGTRRGST
+381 LATGGARRGST
-393 EEELRAVA
+393 EEELRDVA
-401 LELQGTLEDFG
+401 AELQGTLEDFG

-487 LASAGPG
+487 LEAAGPG

-507 SIVHDLAKMPHVLIA
+507 AIVHDLAKMPHVLIA

-530 VEVNGMIMSILMR
+530 VEVNSMIMSVLMR

-558 VEFAPYEGIPHL
+558 VEFAPYDGIPHL

-602 GVRNIVSFNEKAK
+602 GVRNIVSFNEKA
-615 AARAAEGAAEKSGG
+615 RAAQATDEAVEKRGE

-707 ASGIDSRVILDAT
+707 ASGIDSRVILDST
-720 GAENLIGHGD
+720 GAENLIGMGD
-730 LLIGMPEYPKPVRV
+730 MLLAKPEYPKPIRI
-744 QGPFVSDE
+744 QGPYIPDDE
-752 EIAAVVA
+752 IVAVVA
-759 HLKSQGEPDY
+759 HLKSQGEPEY

-777 VVTLGDSSPAGDGG
+777 VVTLGDSSPSGEGG
-791 SEEDDPL
+791 SEADDPL
-798 LWEAADVVVSSG
+798 LWEAADVVVSSD

-836 DKGIVGPANGSRPR
+836 EKGIVGPANGSRPR
-850 EVLVDEMELETLKAF
+850 EVLVDQMELETLKAF
-865 ESHDELEEF
+865 EAADE